1 MSLIAGLKH
10 ARTRNPE
17 KPAIVFGQQSLTHAE
32 LTYAEFDELTD
43 NVASNLLAA
52 GLESGDRI
60 ALHLLN
66 GPELA
71 IAYFGCLKAG
81 GIVVPIN
88 PQLKGPEIDYIL
100 RHSGSACYIGQPDLY
115 PEAAKSCPAMTALEL
130 RYLTGGRPGSGTS
143 SFDSLLRSTA
153 GSVRIPEIVPDQVAA
168 ILYTSGTTSRPKGVM
183 HSHESLIQTA
193 RAMHQMRLD
202 QDQVAVVMSSMT
214 HMVGFGMVFL
224 SGLLNGA
231 TVVIT
236 RPFDFRGVLEAYG
249 RWGCTYTVG
258 LPVMFH
264 GLLQAQTEMPQ
275 DMASGRFY
283 FSGGDSASPALQEA
297 FQAAFG
303 PVCEAYGMTEIAPAA
318 WNCPGHVRV
327 GSIGQP
333 GEGVAFRLVD
343 SDDHDVKSGDVGE
356 ICVRGPHLMIGYW
369 QDPDAT
375 TAAVRNGWFHT
386 GDLARCDVDGFYWF
400 AGRKKEIII
409 RGGSNI
415 SPQEVEAVLYQ
426 HPAVGEVGVVGRQDH
441 VWGEVVVAF
450 VALRSGQAVTEA
462 ELIAFARERLADYKI
477 PVSVIFRAEL
487 PKGPTGKIQ
496 RRALGQEENAFAH

>member
-130 RYLTGGRPGSGTS
+130 RYLTGGRPGGRPGSGTS

-193 RAMHQMRLD
+193 RAMHHMRLD

-214 HMVGFGMVFL
+214 HMIGFAMVFL

-236 RPFDFRGVLEAYG
+236 RPFDFRAVLEAYG

-264 GLLQAQTEMPQ
+264 GLLQAQAEMPQ
-275 DMASGRFY
+275 DVASGRFY

-297 FQAAFG
+297 FQAAVG
-303 PVCEAYGMTEIAPAA
+303 PVCEVYGTTEIAPAA
-318 WNCPGHVRV
+318 WNRPGHV
-327 GSIGQP
+327 
-333 GEGVAFRLVD
+333 
-343 SDDHDVKSGDVGE
+343 
-356 ICVRGPHLMIGYW
+356 
-369 QDPDAT
+369 
-375 TAAVRNGWFHT
+375 
-386 GDLARCDVDGFYWF
+386 
-400 AGRKKEIII
+400 
-409 RGGSNI
+409 
-415 SPQEVEAVLYQ
+415 
-426 HPAVGEVGVVGRQDH
+426 
-441 VWGEVVVAF
+441 
-450 VALRSGQAVTEA
+450 
-462 ELIAFARERLADYKI
+462 
-477 PVSVIFRAEL
+477 
-487 PKGPTGKIQ
+487 
-496 RRALGQEENAFAH
+496 